1 MKIKTE
7 LNEKETFTM
16 TRDEFI
22 TEYHSVSARALQLSK
37 KARRE
42 GLLALEEMI
51 NHEKVK
57 QRDILE
63 YGLRF
68 VVDGTDASLIRDVL
82 ENIIEQEEDEYAR
95 KLMILKEEIVLSV
108 QAGDNTRILAY
119 KLNSF
124 TSLSL
129 EDDPIIQEIMK
140 EDDKSAVIPGEGAL
154 SSDFKEAGMM
164 HEHEK
169 PNNSIPTRNV
179 KSWTVKDWAKAVY
192 EEKRSYKEAKA
203 FLGPSKVQELLKEIS
218 ELEGCPVSDLDTPE
232 GLERLEIFI
241 RGEEKS
247 KLGK

>member
-22 TEYHSVSARALQLSK
+22 TEYHSVSAGALQLSK

-63 YGLRF
+63 FGLRF
-68 VVDGTDASLIRDVL
+68 VVDGTDASVIRDIL
-82 ENIIEQEEDEYAR
+82 ESIIDQEDDKYAR
-95 KLMILKEEIVLSV
+95 KLMIIKEETVLSV

-129 EDDPIIQEIMK
+129 EDDPIMREIMK
-140 EDDKSAVIPGEGAL
+140 EDDENTLPSGGGAL
-154 SSDFKEAGMM
+154 SSDE
-164 HEHEK
+164 
-169 PNNSIPTRNV
+169 IDTL
-179 KSWTVKDWAKAVY
+179 
-192 EEKRSYKEAKA
+192 
-203 FLGPSKVQELLKEIS
+203 LGIK
-218 ELEGCPVSDLDTPE
+218 
-232 GLERLEIFI
+232 
-241 RGEEKS
+241 
-247 KLGK
+247 